1 MNTTKH
7 TMAHRLYSLLI
18 VFLLVPSHA
27 LAEAP
32 VAKRVMVNGIEMPY
46 EEQGSGPPV
55 VFVHGAFSDSRVWA
69 PQREAIAAKFR
80 FIAVTQRYFGTDP
93 WPDDGAN
100 YSAETHTSDL
110 AAFIRALDIGPV
122 YLVGRSY
129 GGTVALR
136 TALFFPDLVKGV
148 VAQEPS
154 IAASAVTELAQQ
166 ELLKRE
172 RSGLADAK
180 RAANDGSIEAATR
193 LFADWTNDQP
203 GGFDALPPAL
213 RQAHLENGRTIALHF
228 AAPKPPQITCE
239 QLAKMQPPVVI
250 TTGEMTRPFFKVLA
264 ETAHQCIPGS
274 ELVQIANARHAASS
288 QNPEAFNQVVLEF
301 LAKD

>member
-1 MNTTKH
+1 MNTTKY

-18 VFLLVPSHA
+18 LFLLVPSHA
-27 LAEAP
+27 LAESP
-32 VAKRVMVNGIEMPY
+32 VAKRLMISGIEMPY

-80 FIAVTQRYFGTDP
+80 FIAITQRYFGTDP

-100 YSAETHTSDL
+100 YSVVTHTSDL

-122 YLVGRSY
+122 YLVGQSY
-129 GGTVALR
+129 GGTIALR

-148 VAQEPS
+148 VAQEPT
-154 IAASAVTELAQQ
+154 IAASAVTEPEQQ
-166 ELLKRE
+166 ALLKRE
-172 RSGLADAK
+172 RSGLAGAK
-180 RAANDGSIEAATR
+180 QAVNDGNIEAAAR

-203 GGFDALPPAL
+203 GGFDALAPAL
-213 RQAHLENGRTIALHF
+213 RQVHLENGRTIALHF
-228 AAPKPPQITCE
+228 AAPRPPQITCE
-239 QLAKMQPPVVI
+239 QLSKMQPPVVI
-250 TTGEMTRPFFKVLA
+250 TAGEMTRPFFKVLA

-274 ELVQIANARHAASS
+274 ELVQIANARHKAFSE
-288 QNPEAFNQVVLEF
+288 NPEAFNQVVLDF

>member
-1 MNTTKH
+1 
-7 TMAHRLYSLLI
+7 
-18 VFLLVPSHA
+18 
-27 LAEAP
+27 
-32 VAKRVMVNGIEMPY
+32 
-46 EEQGSGPPV
+46 
-55 VFVHGAFSDSRVWA
+55 VWE

-100 YSAETHTSDL
+100 YSVVTHTSDL

-122 YLVGRSY
+122 YLVGQSY

-136 TALFFPDLVKGV
+136 TALFFPDLVMGV
-148 VAQEPS
+148 VAQEPT
-154 IAASAVTELAQQ
+154 IAASAVTEPAQKA
-166 ELLKRE
+166 LLKRE
-172 RSGLADAK
+172 RSELAGAK
-180 RAANDGSIEAATR
+180 QAANDGNIEAAAR

-203 GGFDALPPAL
+203 GGFDALTPAL
-213 RQAHLENGRTIALHF
+213 RQVHLENGRTIALHF
-228 AAPKPPQITCE
+228 AAPRPPQITCE
-239 QLAKMQPPVVI
+239 QLSKMQPPVVI

-274 ELVQIANARHAASS
+274 ELVQIANARHKAFS